1 MILALN
7 VHQMNSSPTAQE
19 RAAEIMRAISYPKEC
34 EHGVNSVCNNCR
46 VKLIS
51 EALAAHADA
60 KLSKA
65 IAGIKSVEIPE
76 GSGFIQGLRR
86 NCVEVVE
93 RLKSGRESE
102 K

>member
-1 MILALN
+1 MIN
-7 VHQMNSSPTAQE
+7 PTAQE
-19 RAAEIMRAISYPKEC
+19 RAAETVKQICGQLLGRLSMTPDK
-34 EHGVNSVCNNCR
+34 R
-46 VKLIS
+46 VREVMLPVIAA
-51 EALAAHADA
+51 ALDAHADA

-93 RLKSGRESE
+93 RLKSGRE
-102 K
+102 KL